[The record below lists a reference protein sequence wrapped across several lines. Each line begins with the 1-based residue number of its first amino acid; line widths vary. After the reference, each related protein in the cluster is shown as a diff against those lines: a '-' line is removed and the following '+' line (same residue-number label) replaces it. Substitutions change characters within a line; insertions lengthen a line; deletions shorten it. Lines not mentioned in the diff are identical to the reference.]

1 MTLSA
6 GLEIRR
12 SEVRIPVLVQIF
24 LLRSYNVKEDVFLPY
39 VRVINCRFHLLRSS
53 AFSFSSQY
61 LLLFLKSSISCFL
74 LPTPFT
80 IVICPS
86 ITNEISS
93 QNITNPIGFSTQD
106 TIQKCPLLSYTLKNF
121 FISYY
126 VLRFCVLHSPPAP
139 HFEAFQVLPFQF
151 SQCRGLLSHIKQ

>member
-1 MTLSA
+1 MLFISKFMDLWKICISSLCSIDKLSFT
-6 GLEIRR
+6 
-12 SEVRIPVLVQIF
+12 SVSIF
-24 LLRSYNVKEDVFLPY
+24 TFL
-39 VRVINCRFHLLRSS
+39 
-53 AFSFSSQY
+53 
-61 LLLFLKSSISCFL
+61 LLLFLKSSKSCFL